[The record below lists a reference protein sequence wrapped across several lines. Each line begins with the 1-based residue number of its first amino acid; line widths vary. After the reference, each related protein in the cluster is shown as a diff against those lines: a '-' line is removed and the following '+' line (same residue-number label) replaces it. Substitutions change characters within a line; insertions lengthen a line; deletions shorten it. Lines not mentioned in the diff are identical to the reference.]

1 MKFNGC
7 KRNRFYKRNFV
18 YSIKIKEMA
27 KRLTREEK
35 LNQAVVDLINEMF
48 KIAGHSVTYD
58 DIKDRKDNWFSEY
71 TMTEEQNEQWI
82 KWGRVYLRKKL
93 NIYAKQAEK
102 EMLWINLMWGLKLDP
117 SPFTKIKQNEQTES
131 N

>member
-1 MKFNGC
+1 MKFNGY
-7 KRNRFYKRNFV
+7 KRNRFYKRDFV
-18 YSIKIKEMA
+18 YSSKIKEMA
-27 KRLTREEK
+27 KRLSRQQK
-35 LNQAVVDLINEMF
+35 IDLAVIDLINEMF

-93 NIYAKQAEK
+93 NLYAKQVEK
-102 EMLWINLMWGLKLDP
+102 EMMWINLMWGLKLDP